1 MVQSIQNTQHYT
13 NSEEETNVKLIY
25 DYTESLHKST
35 SDNLDVLNTRF
46 GVAIAYGGVLLR
58 FAMDLSGQSITVR
71 IPEWGLNLECPMC
84 LWLKLGVLILATAS
98 ICASVLGLF
107 SKSSGKLVHPK
118 RLMQNWYRKSE
129 ERCRCH
135 IINTWIESIDQ
146 LRKSRKNKANKLNCA
161 IGLLV
166 ASTIVF
172 AVDIGI
178 ESLFG
183 ST

>member
-25 DYTESLHKST
+25 DYTESLHKSI

-58 FAMDLSGQSITVR
+58 FAMDLPGQSLKVET
-71 IPEWGLNLECPMC
+71 PELGTLGCPMC
-84 LWLKLGVLILATAS
+84 LLLKIGVLILATAS
-98 ICASVLGLF
+98 ICVSVLGIS

-118 RLMQNWYRKSE
+118 RLMKNWYRKSE

-135 IINTWIESIDQ
+135 IIKTWIESIDQ
-146 LRKSRKNKANKLNCA
+146 LRKSREKKANKLNLA
-161 IGLLV
+161 IRFLA
-166 ASTIVF
+166 ASTIAF
-172 AVDIGI
+172 ALNIGI
-178 ESLFG
+178 ESFFG
-183 ST
+183 SN